1 MCRAAYVWNRKAL
14 FCNLA
19 PSRISCDKRF
29 VTYWP
34 FFVEIGSN
42 FEEILKVFFFN
53 NFFVYKDNWMKHI
66 SKDRSRRDES
76 DKKKR
81 STVAPQTVRPRPENP
96 NFRRKFPP
104 FLTLWRP
111 LAPRPLVPRKKQ
123 AQIWNRNRLP
133 HPTVYLTKFVQKKK
147 HFHLLQK
154 MQ

>member
-1 MCRAAYVWNRKAL
+1 MCRVTHGSNSKAL
-14 FCNLA
+14 LCTLA
-19 PSRISCDKRF
+19 PSRISCDERSG
-29 VTYWP
+29 TYSP
-34 FFVEIGSN
+34 FYVEIGSK
-42 FEEILKVFFFN
+42 FGKIWKVFFDKLFIY
-53 NFFVYKDNWMKHI
+53 VDNWMKHI